1 MEPVVGSGHLK
12 TDNIENVKSLISPNF
27 ALINPEIVCG
37 KAHLE
42 QAAYLADKA
51 HMNQYNLAN
60 DKSTEALLYLTA
72 QRQISKAIEI
82 GGITEKQKAV
92 AWISFDQLPDNL
104 STILTPD
111 KSILSHENFDYSNLN
126 LDEKIISKLTPDEKQ
141 KIVMTRTATLP
152 VQPR

>member
-12 TDNIENVKSLISPNF
+12 TDNIEEAKSLINPNF

-42 QAAYLADKA
+42 QAAYLADTA
-51 HMNQYNLAN
+51 HKNQYNLAN

-72 QRQISKAIEI
+72 QRQISKAIKI

-111 KSILSHENFDYSNLN
+111 NSILSHENFDYSSLN
-126 LDEKIISKLTPDEKQ
+126 LGEKLKSKLTPEEKQ

>member
-12 TDNIENVKSLISPNF
+12 TDNIEKVKSLISPNF

>member
-1 MEPVVGSGHLK
+1 MEPVVGSGYLK
-12 TDNIENVKSLISPNF
+12 TDDIEEVKSLISPNF

-37 KAHLE
+37 KEHLE

-51 HMNQYNLAN
+51 HMHQYNLAN

-72 QRQISKAIEI
+72 QRQISKAIEV
-82 GGITEKQKAV
+82 GGITEKQKTV
-92 AWISFDQLPDNL
+92 AWISFDELPKNL
-104 STILTPD
+104 STFLSLD
-111 KSILSHENFDYSNLN
+111 ESILSHEKFDYSSLN
-126 LDEKIISKLTPDEKQ
+126 LDEKLKSKLTPEEKQ

>member
-12 TDNIENVKSLISPNF
+12 TDNIEKVKSLISPNF

-82 GGITEKQKAV
+82 GGITEKLKAV

-104 STILTPD
+104 STILTPNN
-111 KSILSHENFDYSNLN
+111 SILSHENFDYSNLN
-126 LDEKIISKLTPDEKQ
+126 LDEKIISKLTPEEKQ

>member
-12 TDNIENVKSLISPNF
+12 TDNIEKVKSLISPNF

-82 GGITEKQKAV
+82 GGITEEQKAV
-92 AWISFDQLPDNL
+92 AWILLDQLPDNL
-104 STILTPD
+104 STILTPNN
-111 KSILSHENFDYSNLN
+111 SILSHENFDYSNLN
-126 LDEKIISKLTPDEKQ
+126 LDEKIISKLTPEEKQ